1 MTDETW
7 WFHLYVMLSRAT
19 RMEDLLLLRPPPK
32 DLLERG
38 PPAAILRA
46 LQRFIHLE
54 RDSVA
59 EATRLCSDLGIVL
72 PDEAPPTVAPARRRM
87 LRKGVPPVNASR
99 DPPFVRSSEF
109 AGLRT
114 GYHFKNGSDGLGYYL
129 DPQGR

>member
-7 WFHLYVMLSRAT
+7 WFHLYVTLSRAT

-59 EATRLCSDLGIVL
+59 EATQLCSDLGIVL

-87 LRKGVPPVNASR
+87 LRKGQHPANASR

-114 GYHFKNGSDGLGYYL
+114 GYHFKNGPDGLGYYL